1 MWVLICMVHLTV
13 CSYDVNVTY
22 ACQSESTLY
31 SLDLAPVLSKEFLDI
46 QATIECGFILKG
58 IRGMIKTHSQ
68 MHCTDKYLQHSSV
81 IWPAWL
87 NSWVFVYAP
96 SGCGFESSCCH
107 LIFRL
112 PAFFEQSVPWNS
124 GNYSV
129 WIHSERR
136 TFLSIN

>member
-1 MWVLICMVHLTV
+1 MWVLIWVVHLTV

-31 SLDLAPVLSKEFLDI
+31 SSDFVPFLSKEFLKI

-58 IRGMIKTHSQ
+58 IRGMIRTHSQ
-68 MHCTDKYLQHSSV
+68 MHRTDKYSQNSSV
-81 IWPAWL
+81 ICPPWL

-96 SGCGFESSCCH
+96 SGCGFESSCSH
-107 LIFRL
+107 LIFRFRACL
-112 PAFFEQSVPWNS
+112 EQRYPWNS
-124 GNYSV
+124 GNYSA

-136 TFLSIN
+136 TFRSIN